1 VPIRTLLA
9 ALLGV
14 VTLLATVYLVSS
26 WVVLRGF
33 ERVEN
38 EEMIDDLH
46 RAREAVAKEIEML
59 STIASDWAFWDDTY
73 AFMGGDTGDFVDSN
87 LGGES
92 LDTLGLGFMVF
103 IDTDLNLVRADAID
117 LSSGD
122 GLPLS
127 DGLRALLTEPGPLFD
142 HDGLDEAIGGLLAEP
157 KPLLLAS
164 APILTSDGDGPA
176 RGTLVVGRPF
186 DSDALAELA
195 GLTVLDLVLLPAERI
210 APGTLHIS
218 TDDRDTLVGRIHL
231 DGLDGSPAF
240 TLRAEAPRRI
250 FEEARRS
257 RRALAGALL
266 AIGLILG
273 VVIAALLVRILRWR
287 RALLASEARYARAA
301 AGANDG
307 LWDWDLTSDRVA
319 TTERFSHLFGLTH
332 DPAIRSSRSWFARIH
347 PDDRHRFRR
356 ALIDHLRGGRDHFA
370 SEQRVLLPDGSQRW
384 TLCRGL
390 AVRDAEGRP
399 LRMAGSLTDMSR
411 HGIFDVLTGL
421 PNRLLFGDRLT
432 QAMAASRRNLRQR
445 NAVLFLD
452 LDRFKVINDSLGHRT
467 GDLLL
472 IELAERLLDSVRSQ
486 DTVARLGGDEF
497 VVLLRDAGNLDELI
511 AATERIGDIIKHP
524 FSIEGNE
531 IYSGASIGV
540 LADIRNRDS
549 VDEVLRDADIAMYR
563 AKGSGEP
570 YVLFDPAMFERAQQR
585 QQLEGELRQALDRNG
600 FALAFQP
607 LVDLSDGHTVGFEAL
622 LRWDHP
628 ERGPI
633 PPSEIVPLSE
643 ETGLILPLG
652 LWTLH
657 EACRQIANRNAL
669 PLHVNISARQLHH
682 GDLVSAVRSALD
694 ASGLPAER
702 LRLEITE
709 EALDD
714 ENGRAKEALRELR
727 ALGVGIVLDD
737 FGIGTASLSHLH
749 AFPLDLLKID
759 RRFIERTVDD
769 ARGREVLRGIVRLA
783 HDLGMTV
790 VAEGIESA
798 EQAQLLFE
806 MGCRYG
812 QGFYFGRPAP
822 FVTPELPPS
831 DPKSARRVAPE
842 R

>member
-1 VPIRTLLA
+1 MGVV
-9 ALLGV
+9 ALLV
-14 VTLLATVYLVSS
+14 TVYLASS

-33 ERVEN
+33 ERVEH

-46 RAREAVAKEIEML
+46 RAREAVAKEVEIL
-59 STIASDWAFWDDTY
+59 GTIASDWAFWDDTY
-73 AFMGGDTGDFVDSN
+73 DFMGGDTDDFIDTN
-87 LGGES
+87 LGAES
-92 LDTLGLGFMVF
+92 LATLGLGFMVF
-103 IDTDLNLVRADAID
+103 VDHDLNLIRADAIELVD
-117 LSSGD
+117 GSGTT
-122 GLPLS
+122 LS
-127 DGLRALLTEPGPLFD
+127 DGLRALLSVPGPLFE
-142 HDGLDEAIGGLLAEP
+142 HEGLEQAIGGLLAEP
-157 KPLLLAS
+157 EPLLLAS

-176 RGTLVVGRPF
+176 RGTLVVGRPL

-195 GLTVLDLVLLPAERI
+195 GLTMLDLALLPADRI

-218 TDDRDTLVGRIHL
+218 TDDRDTLIGRIHL
-231 DGLDGSPAF
+231 EGLDGAPAF

-250 FEEARRS
+250 FDEARRS
-257 RRALAGALL
+257 RQALAGALL

-273 VVIAALLVRILRWR
+273 VVIAALLLRILRWR
-287 RALLASEARYARAA
+287 RALLASEARYTRAA

-307 LWDWDLTSDRVA
+307 LWDWDLTTDRVA
-319 TTERFSHLFGLTH
+319 TTERFAHLFGLTH
-332 DPAIRSSRSWFARIH
+332 DPVSRSSRSWFARIH

-370 SEQRVLLPDGSQRW
+370 SEHRVLLPDGSQRW

-421 PNRLLFGDRLT
+421 PNRLLLGDRLT
-432 QAMAASRRNLRQR
+432 QAMAASQRNPRQR

-497 VVLLRDAGNLDELI
+497 VVLLRDAGSLDEVI
-511 AATERIGDIIKHP
+511 AAAERIGDVIEQP

-531 IYSGASIGV
+531 IHSGASIGV

-563 AKGSGEP
+563 AKGSGRP
-570 YVLFDPAMFERAQQR
+570 YVLFDPAMFERARQR
-585 QQLEGELRQALDRNG
+585 QQLEADLRQALDRDG
-600 FALAFQP
+600 FTLAFQP
-607 LVDLSDGHTVGFEAL
+607 LVDLRDGGTVGFEAL

-633 PPSEIVPLSE
+633 PPSEIVPLCE

-657 EACRQIANRNAL
+657 EACRQIVDRHAL
-669 PLHVNISARQLHH
+669 PLHVNISTRQLHH

-694 ASGLPAER
+694 TSGLPPER
-702 LRLEITE
+702 LRLEFTE
-709 EALDD
+709 DALDD
-714 ENGRAKEALRELR
+714 ETGRAKEVLGDLRE
-727 ALGVGIVLDD
+727 LGVGIVLDD

-769 ARGREVLRGIVRLA
+769 DRGREVLRGIVRLA

-798 EQAQLLFE
+798 DQAQLLFE

-812 QGFYFGRPAP
+812 QGFHFGRPEP
-822 FVTPELPPS
+822 FIIPELPLTDAQDAHRIVP
-831 DPKSARRVAPE
+831 DR
-842 R
+842 